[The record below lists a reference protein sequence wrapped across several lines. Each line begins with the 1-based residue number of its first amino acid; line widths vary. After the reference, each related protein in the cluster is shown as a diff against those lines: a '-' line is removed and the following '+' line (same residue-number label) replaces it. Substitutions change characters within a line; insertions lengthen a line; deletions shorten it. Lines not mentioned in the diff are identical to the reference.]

1 MNKPIVIYG
10 SVLAAYF
17 LVAIWIMAH
26 DDYHGINDLYMS
38 ILATLTGLVCIG
50 WAIYGWE
57 KKC

>member
-1 MNKPIVIYG
+1 MNKPIVICG

-38 ILATLTGLVCIG
+38 ILAALAGLAGVG
-50 WAIYGWE
+50 LAIYGWE